1 MTPAEV
7 KVVVDLM
14 QELGPDVSAA
24 ELQRLAKTSNVEMS
38 INDVQTVVEIQEEI
52 GGDKKLSNAEIQ
64 VSKFELDNWKCASNT
79 AKDKAEAIIYRD
91 LN

>member
-38 INDVQTVVEIQEEI
+38 INDVQTVVEIQEDI

-64 VSKFELDNWKCASNT
+64 VSKFELENFLQAVFQDNLLVRLEWCSSGG
-79 AKDKAEAIIYRD
+79 
-91 LN
+91 